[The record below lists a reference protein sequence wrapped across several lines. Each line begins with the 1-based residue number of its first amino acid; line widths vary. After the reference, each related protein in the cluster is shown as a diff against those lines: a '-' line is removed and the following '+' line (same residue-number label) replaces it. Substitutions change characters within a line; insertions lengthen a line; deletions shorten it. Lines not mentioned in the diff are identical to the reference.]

1 MSQLKKHIWLINT
14 IRRHG
19 KISFRE
25 LSDLWERN
33 KDMSDYQP
41 LHRGTFNRWR
51 EDIRE
56 IMHINIGCQKTGGYL
71 YYITNPDDI
80 NEDKLRQWILDTFS
94 VGNIIE
100 ENLSLKNR
108 ILVEEIPSG
117 LLYLTPIME
126 AMKENK
132 VIEMTYTSF
141 IKGDTQTVA
150 VEPYCIK
157 LFEGRWYLLAKP
169 TLKKKLR
176 IYGLDRIKALSILDD
191 SFKLP
196 KDFSAEKYFETMY
209 GIVSENLKPQ
219 IIILRAYDQHKHYIK
234 SLPIHHS
241 QRLIA
246 DNTEYADF
254 ELYIAPTYDF
264 IMRLLHDGAWLE
276 VISPVSLRKAI
287 KGWIGDMYDMYESDL
302 KT

>member
-25 LSDLWERN
+25 LSELWERN
-33 KDMSDYQP
+33 KDMSDFQP

-51 EDIRE
+51 GDIRE
-56 IMHINIGCQKTGGYL
+56 IMHIDIGCQKSGGYL

-80 NEDKLRQWILDTFS
+80 NEDKLRQWMLDTFS
-94 VGNIIE
+94 LGNLVE

-117 LLYLTPIME
+117 QLYLTPIME
-126 AMKENK
+126 AMKGNK
-132 VIEMTYTSF
+132 VVEMTYTSF
-141 IKGDTQTVA
+141 RTGETLTAA
-150 VEPYCIK
+150 VEPYCVK

-169 TLKKKLR
+169 IEQEKPR
-176 IYGLDRIKALSILDD
+176 IYGLDRIRSFTILEDT
-191 SFKLP
+191 FKLP
-196 KDFSAEKYFETMY
+196 EDFSATEYFESMY
-209 GIVSENLKPQ
+209 GIVSENAKPQ
-219 IIILRAYDQHKHYIK
+219 RVVLRAYKQHKRYIE

-241 QRLIA
+241 QQQIE
-246 DNTEYADF
+246 DNDEYADF
-254 ELYIAPTYDF
+254 DLYVAPTYDF

-287 KGWIGDMYDMYESDL
+287 KGWISDMYELYEDD
-302 KT
+302 

>member
-51 EDIRE
+51 DDIRK
-56 IMHINIGCQKTGGYL
+56 ILHIDIGCQKSGGYL

-80 NEDKLRQWILDTFS
+80 NEDKLRRWMLDTFS

-141 IKGDTQTVA
+141 RTGDTQIVT

-169 TLKKKLR
+169 TLKKKPR
-176 IYGLDRIKALSILDD
+176 IYGLDVSRAFRTLMTRLNCLRIFQQRNISRQCMELFPRISSHKE
-191 SFKLP
+191 SF
-196 KDFSAEKYFETMY
+196 FEPMTNTC
-209 GIVSENLKPQ
+209 IISNLYRY
-219 IIILRAYDQHKHYIK
+219 IIH
-234 SLPIHHS
+234 
-241 QRLIA
+241 
-246 DNTEYADF
+246 N
-254 ELYIAPTYDF
+254 
-264 IMRLLHDGAWLE
+264 G
-276 VISPVSLRKAI
+276 
-287 KGWIGDMYDMYESDL
+287 
-302 KT
+302 

>member
-14 IRRHG
+14 LRRYG
-19 KISFRE
+19 KISFKE

-51 EDIRE
+51 DDIRE
-56 IMHINIGCQKTGGYL
+56 IMHIDIGCQKLGGYL

-80 NEDKLRQWILDTFS
+80 NEDKLRRWMLDTFS
-94 VGNIIE
+94 VGHLVE

-117 LLYLTPIME
+117 LLYLNPIME
-126 AMKENK
+126 AMKGNR
-132 VIEMTYTSF
+132 VIEITYTSF
-141 IKGDTQTVA
+141 RTGDTQTLI
-150 VEPYCIK
+150 VEPYCVK
-157 LFEGRWYLLAKP
+157 LFEGRWYMLGKP
-169 TLKKKLR
+169 TMQGNLKV
-176 IYGLDRIKALSILDD
+176 YGLDRIRSLTILEDT
-191 SFKLP
+191 FKLP
-196 KDFSAEKYFETMY
+196 EDFSATGYFESMY
-209 GIVSENLKPQ
+209 GIVSENVKPQ
-219 IIILRAYDQHKHYIK
+219 RVVLRAYTQHKHYIK

-241 QRLIA
+241 QRLIE
-246 DNTEYADF
+246 DHGEYADF

-276 VISPVSLRKAI
+276 VISPHSLRKAME
-287 KGWIGDMYDMYESDL
+287 GWIKDMYELYKND
-302 KT
+302 

>member
-14 IRRHG
+14 LRRYG
-19 KISFRE
+19 KISFKE

-51 EDIRE
+51 DDIRE
-56 IMHINIGCQKTGGYL
+56 IMHIDIGCQKLGGYL

-80 NEDKLRQWILDTFS
+80 NEDKLRRWMLDTFS
-94 VGNIIE
+94 VGNLVE

-117 LLYLTPIME
+117 LLYLNPIME
-126 AMKENK
+126 AMKGNR
-132 VIEMTYTSF
+132 VIEITYTSF
-141 IKGDTQTVA
+141 RTGDTQTLI
-150 VEPYCIK
+150 VEPYCVK
-157 LFEGRWYLLAKP
+157 LFEGRWYMLGKP
-169 TLKKKLR
+169 TMQGNLKV
-176 IYGLDRIKALSILDD
+176 YGLDRIRSLTILEDT
-191 SFKLP
+191 FKLP
-196 KDFSAEKYFETMY
+196 EDFSATGYFESMY
-209 GIVSENLKPQ
+209 GIVSENVKPQ
-219 IIILRAYDQHKHYIK
+219 RVVLRAYTQHKHYIK

-241 QRLIA
+241 QRLIE
-246 DNTEYADF
+246 DHGEYADF

-276 VISPVSLRKAI
+276 VISPDSLRKAME
-287 KGWIGDMYDMYESDL
+287 GWIKDMYELYKND
-302 KT
+302 